1 MYINGYEMI
10 KFEDFIVHK
19 KVYLQ
24 YTLSNKGNWL
34 QTSFHLMTRLLSLQA
49 GSKLWTLSLS
59 EE

>member
-24 YTLSNKGNWL
+24 YTLSNKGNIF
-34 QTSFHLMTRLLSLQA
+34 SFDDSFIVSA
-49 GSKLWTLSLS
+49 GG
-59 EE
+59 E